1 MLSHVQLLQPHELYS
16 PQSSSVYGISQARIL
31 KWVPFPSPIHPVHK
45 CKLGK
50 PLAESVSCS
59 HTHEGSPHKHA
70 LSRETPDRHCHR
82 QNHSS
87 TVATIHIQTPSFFSL
102 LGDSPQLWSHEA
114 TGWGVSGVC
123 VGDELLKPPS
133 CGQLPRHRME
143 GLWAACLMKK
153 LRGRQARN
161 PEGSRERSGR
171 ELSRCGS
178 GCVCV
183 PCLSPLVGTPNSIAH
198 TGTRESEAK
207 AEGQRSVL
215 GSILVVI
222 IRGNV
227 RQPPRGRCWT
237 DRHAGE
243 ERAQTDRYSAEAV
256 LGQTGGAGDKQTAA
270 V

>member
-1 MLSHVQLLQPHELYS
+1 MQPHELYS

-59 HTHEGSPHKHA
+59 HTHEESPHKHA

-102 LGDSPQLWSHEA
+102 LGDSPQPWSHEA

-133 CGQLPRHRME
+133 CGQLPRHNGRTLGCLSDERASRKTGKEPRGEQGKERE
-143 GLWAACLMKK
+143 GALALWLRVCVCALPVSTGWDPK
-153 LRGRQARN
+153 LNSAHRN
-161 PEGSRERSGR
+161 PG
-171 ELSRCGS
+171 
-178 GCVCV
+178 V
-183 PCLSPLVGTPNSIAH
+183 
-198 TGTRESEAK
+198 
-207 AEGQRSVL
+207 
-215 GSILVVI
+215 
-222 IRGNV
+222 
-227 RQPPRGRCWT
+227 
-237 DRHAGE
+237 
-243 ERAQTDRYSAEAV
+243 
-256 LGQTGGAGDKQTAA
+256 
-270 V
+270 